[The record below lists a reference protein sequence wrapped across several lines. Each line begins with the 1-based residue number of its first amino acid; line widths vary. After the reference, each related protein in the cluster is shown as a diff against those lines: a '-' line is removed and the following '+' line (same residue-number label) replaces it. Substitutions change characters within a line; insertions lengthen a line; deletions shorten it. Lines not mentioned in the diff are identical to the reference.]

1 VFHAP
6 DDRSFDFLLCH
17 DALPPWRSKICEVPS
32 SAAAGVWRDLL
43 GEPGMTVTDLYYD
56 PYDYTIDA
64 DPYPVWRR
72 LRDEAPVYRNDKH
85 GFYALSRYDDVLQG
99 LLDNETFQSSHGIV
113 LEMIADEPY
122 ENLPMMI
129 MMDPP
134 QHTRLRKLVSRA
146 FTPRRIADLEVK
158 IAALCHELLDSV
170 DREDE
175 FDYVGRF
182 AGILPPTVILSLV
195 GYPEGHA
202 QEFRELADKSLHI
215 EEGGTMQGERE
226 LRRSLVD
233 ELGGIVNDAF
243 AILPELMEQRR
254 ADPQDDLITALV
266 HAEIEEEGETRTLT
280 LEEIVAFVQLLSSAG
295 TETVARLLGFAAVTL
310 AQFPDQRQ
318 LLVDDPSLIPNA
330 IEELLRYEA
339 PSPIQGRWVARDV
352 ELHGTVIPRGSRLAL
367 LNGSADRDDRH
378 FPDPDTFDVRRV
390 IDRHLAFGYGTHF
403 CIGAA
408 LARLEGRVA
417 LQATLRRY
425 PTWDVDTSR
434 LERVHTS
441 TVRGYSSVP
450 MRVR

>member
-1 VFHAP
+1 
-6 DDRSFDFLLCH
+6 
-17 DALPPWRSKICEVPS
+17 
-32 SAAAGVWRDLL
+32 
-43 GEPGMTVTDLYYD
+43 VTDVYYD
-56 PYDYTIDA
+56 PYDYAIDA
-64 DPYPVWRR
+64 DPYPVWKR
-72 LRDEAPVYRNDKH
+72 LRDEAPVYCNERH

-99 LLDNETFQSSHGIV
+99 LLDHETFRSGHGIV
-113 LEMIADEPY
+113 LEMIADEAY

-146 FTPRRIADLEVK
+146 FTPRRIADLEPRIV
-158 IAALCHELLDSV
+158 AVCDELFASV
-170 DREDE
+170 EGADE
-175 FDYVGRF
+175 FDYSARF
-182 AGILPPTVILSLV
+182 AGLLPPTIILSLV

-202 QEFRELADKSLHI
+202 ERFRELADQSLHI
-215 EEGGTMQGERE
+215 EEGSTMQGAE
-226 LRRSLVD
+226 LERSLVD
-233 ELGGIVNDAF
+233 EHGAIVNDAF
-243 AILPELMEQRR
+243 AILPDLMAERR

-266 HAEIEEEGETRTLT
+266 FAEVEEDGETRTLT

-310 AQFPDQRQ
+310 AQHPDQRE
-318 LLVDDPSLIPNA
+318 LLVDDPGLVPNA

-352 ELHGTVIPRGSRLAL
+352 EFHGTVIPRGSRLAL
-367 LNGSADRDDRH
+367 LNGSADRDERH
-378 FPDPDTFDVRRV
+378 FPDPDSFDVRRH

-417 LQATLRRY
+417 LAETLRRF
-425 PTWDVDTSR
+425 PVWEVDESR
-434 LERVHTS
+434 LERVHTA